1 MNIPMR
7 DPVIPG
13 TSMAYHPFLPHRA
26 PDFAMSA
33 VLGHQPPFFP
43 ALALPPNG
51 AAALSL
57 PGALAKPIM
66 DQLVGA
72 AETGIPFSSL
82 GHQAAAHLRPLKTL
96 EPEEEVED
104 DPKVHLEAKELW
116 EQFHKRGTEMVIT
129 KSGRRMFPPFKVR
142 CTGLDKKAK
151 YILLMDIVAADDCR
165 YKFHNSRWM
174 VAGKADPEMPK
185 RMYIH
190 PDSPATG
197 EQWMSK
203 VVTFHKLKLT
213 NNISDKH
220 GFTILNSMHKYQPR
234 FHIVRANDILKLPY
248 STFRTYVFP
257 ETEFIAVTAYQ
268 NDKITQLKIDN
279 NPFAKGFRDT
289 GNGRREKRKQLT
301 LQSMRVYDERQK
313 KENATSDESSNE
325 QTAFKCFAQSSCPA
339 VPAVGTSSLKDLCPS
354 EGDSDADS
362 KDDPLLE
369 ASESGKISTTT
380 APTPAPASSAAAA
393 GGEDPREKGGSP
405 PKSHF
410 FPSDSAASR
419 SRERTE
425 KAPPDSRHSPATIS
439 SSTRGGLSGE
449 ELKSPLRDG
458 PKGDEPRLLGKEP
471 FAPLTVQTDSTA
483 HLSQGHLQNL
493 GFPPGLAGQQFF
505 NPLGNGHPLLLH
517 PGQFAMGG
525 AFSGMAAGM
534 GPLLATVSGA
544 SAGVSG
550 LDNTVMATAAA
561 QGLSGASALP
571 FHLQQHVLAS
581 QGLAMSPFGS
591 LFPYPYTYMAAA
603 AAASSAASSSV
614 HRHPFLNAV
623 RPRLRYSPYSLPV
636 PLPDGSS
643 LLTTAL
649 PGLAS
654 ASGEAKAAG
663 LASSPGAGPLDSAS
677 DLTSRS
683 STLSSGSVSLSPKL
697 GADKEAAT
705 SELQNI
711 QRLVS
716 GLDPKQD
723 RSRSGSP

>member
-1 MNIPMR
+1 MNLPMR

-220 GFTILNSMHKYQPR
+220 GFVSVFYTFLRPPSPLPR
-234 FHIVRANDILKLPY
+234 HPAGAGGPGGG
-248 STFRTYVFP
+248 
-257 ETEFIAVTAYQ
+257 
-268 NDKITQLKIDN
+268 ITQLKIDN

-313 KENATSDESSNE
+313 KENPTSDESSNE

-369 ASESGKISTTT
+369 GNESGKISTTT
-380 APTPAPASSAAAA
+380 AATPAPASSAATA
-393 GGEDPREKGGSP
+393 GDDPRDKGGSP
-405 PKSHF
+405 SKSHF
-410 FPSDSAASR
+410 FPGDSAGSR

-425 KAPPDSRHSPATIS
+425 KAPPDSRHSPAAIS
-439 SSTRGGLSGE
+439 SSTRGGSLSGE

-458 PKGDEPRLLGKEP
+458 PKVDENRLLGKEP
-471 FAPLTVQTDSTA
+471 FTPLTVQTDSTA

-493 GFPPGLAGQQFF
+493 GFPPALAGQQFF

-561 QGLSGASALP
+561 QGLSGASAAALP

-614 HRHPFLNAV
+614 HRHPFLSAV
-623 RPRLRYSPYSLPV
+623 RPRLRYSPYPLPV
-636 PLPDGSS
+636 PLSDGSS

-649 PGLAS
+649 PGLAAGSGEGKAGGLS
-654 ASGEAKAAG
+654 AS
-663 LASSPGAGPLDSAS
+663 PGSVPLDSAS